1 MKKNVTI
8 SQVAEKVGVSKT
20 TISRF
25 LNGHYGNMSKETKE
39 RIAQTI
45 VDLKYRP
52 NRQAQALKS
61 KRSYLIG
68 IVVADISN
76 MYSSLLLKGIGEVLG
91 KVEYQMVI
99 VDAANSVSQE
109 RELLEKLIDQG
120 VEGIILQ
127 ASSRDASHYDFLDDA
142 NIPLLLV
149 DRQTEPLKWPLITSD
164 NVEATQKLMEVVLDK
179 GYEKI
184 VVVSEPLAD
193 IVTRQLRY
201 QTVKELTDA
210 ANRELVLIETNFEAS
225 LKLEILTL
233 VKDPKKTVLFASN
246 GRVIMQLL
254 TILINEKI
262 KIPDEIGITG
272 FDDWNL
278 TALVGPGITSI
289 EQQTRLIGEAA
300 GEQMMKLINHKETPI
315 ERHIVPAKLQW
326 RNSI

>member
-1 MKKNVTI
+1 MRKNVTI
-8 SQVAEKVGVSKT
+8 SQVAEKAGVSKT

-45 VDLKYRP
+45 EELKYRP

-91 KVEYQMVI
+91 QVEYQMII
-99 VDAANSVSQE
+99 VDAANSIKQE
-109 RELLEKLIDQG
+109 RALLEKLIDQG

-127 ASSRDASHYDFLDDA
+127 ASSRDAAQYSFLEDA
-142 NIPLLLV
+142 RIPVLLV
-149 DRQTEPLKWPLITSD
+149 DRQTEPLKWPLVASD
-164 NVEATQKLMEVVLDK
+164 NVTSTQKLMEAVLQK

-193 IVTRQLRY
+193 IVTRELRY
-201 QTVKELTDA
+201 QTVKELTEA
-210 ANRELVLIETNFEAS
+210 AGQELALIETTFEES
-225 LKLEILTL
+225 LTSKILSL
-233 VKDPKKTVLFASN
+233 VKESKKTLLFATN
-246 GRVIMQLL
+246 GRVLMEVL

-262 KIPDEIGITG
+262 RIPDDIAITG
-272 FDDWNL
+272 FDDWKL

-289 EQQTRLIGEAA
+289 EQQTRVIGETAA
-300 GEQMMKLINHKETPI
+300 EQIMNIIQNNKTEV
-315 ERHIVPAKLQW
+315 ERYIIPAKLQW
-326 RNSI
+326 RHSV